1 MSDSLLH
8 LRRQLDTIG
17 TLGGVVRTMKALAA
31 SNIGQYEDAV
41 HSLQHYT
48 ASVELGLAACMRQ
61 GDISTDLIEQGDA
74 RNTRPLMVIAIG
86 SDQGMVGA
94 FNQKLATQVEE
105 YLQRH
110 QADIHLVSMGE
121 RMRDELETKGF
132 KITRHLSTPTTVEAV
147 SSACNEILL
156 EYASLFPSAA
166 LMSTTMAGMVA
177 GYNKLEGGAR
187 YTPVTEQILPLE
199 QAWHQ
204 RLRERNWPTSALPQ
218 IWGPGQACLQA
229 LVREY
234 LFISLFRACA
244 EGLASENSARLAA
257 MQRAEKNIDE
267 QREELQGLYHRKRQD
282 NIDAELFDVTY
293 TLSTEN
299 T

>member
-31 SNIGQYEDAV
+31 SNIAQYEDAV
-41 HSLQHYT
+41 QSLKHYT
-48 ASVELGLAACMRQ
+48 ESVESGLAACLRH
-61 GDISTDLIEQGDA
+61 GKVSTGLIEHGDGIKP
-74 RNTRPLMVIAIG
+74 RRILVLAIG

-94 FNQKLATQVEE
+94 FNQKLATRVEE
-105 YLQRH
+105 YIKQQQLP
-110 QADIHLVSMGE
+110 IHLVSIGE
-121 RMRDELETKGF
+121 RMRDELGARGVE
-132 KITRHLSTPTTVEAV
+132 IARHLSTPTTVEAIT
-147 SSACNEILL
+147 SACSDILL
-156 EYASLFPSAA
+156 EYSSLSQPHAGGGSP
-166 LMSTTMAGMVA
+166 LAGMAA
-177 GYNKLEGGAR
+177 GYNQLEGGAR
-187 YTPVTEQILPLE
+187 YPPTVEQILPLE
-199 QAWHQ
+199 QAWHE
-204 RLRERNWPTSALPQ
+204 RLRERTWPTSALPQ
-218 IWGPGQACLQA
+218 IWGPGEQCLQA

-267 QREELQGLYHRKRQD
+267 QREELQGRYHRKRQD

-293 TLSTEN
+293 SLSGEA
-299 T
+299 